1 MLPAANLW
9 VVEALDRQHH
19 GDGERP
25 STLASH
31 HPLLGTPEKT
41 TGDVSGLSAGASTET
56 ARSPEAMQRPREFG
70 TVQSTV
76 VAIAPIASSLAASRS
91 SWLVSEVTAAL
102 LLTGVLFSAALAFV
116 WSAVLAAG
124 RTSSGSGAA
133 SHGSQASD
141 RDVSCAAQLLA
152 EQLRCDVSEMAHAMR
167 SPIAVITAYAERLR
181 SVVATNDT
189 RAQRAIEAV
198 GISGAQLNR
207 LLDGAWQKGNE
218 LASLFLA
225 ERHAV
230 DLAAILR
237 DIVAEE
243 SEMLERGRVAMD
255 DVGAAK
261 VSAPPGV
268 MERIVDEL
276 LGTLLANSPSGRVIA
291 SIGTESG
298 LVRLILAL
306 EKGPASAVNSV
317 EIPSSREELPLLA
330 SAERTVSM
338 LGGTL
343 TTISGEG
350 GVMSVTVALP
360 ESST

>member
-1 MLPAANLW
+1 MLPAANFW

-19 GDGERP
+19 GDGARP

-31 HPLLGTPEKT
+31 HPLLGTSEKT
-41 TGDVSGLSAGASTET
+41 TGDVSGQSAGASTES
-56 ARSPEAMQRPREFG
+56 ARSPEAIQRPREFG

-116 WSAVLAAG
+116 LSAVLAAG

-133 SHGSQASD
+133 SHGPQASD

-218 LASLFLA
+218 LASLVLA

-237 DIVAEE
+237 DVVAEE
-243 SEMLERGRVAMD
+243 SEMLERGRVAID

-276 LGTLLANSPSGRVIA
+276 LGTLLANSPSSRVIA
-291 SIGTESG
+291 SIGAENG

>member
-31 HPLLGTPEKT
+31 RPLLGTSEKT
-41 TGDVSGLSAGASTET
+41 TGDVSGLSAGPSTEPVK
-56 ARSPEAMQRPREFG
+56 SSEAMQRPREFG

-76 VAIAPIASSLAASRS
+76 VAIAPIASPLAASRS
-91 SWLVSEVTAAL
+91 SWLISEVMAAV
-102 LLTGVLFSAALAFV
+102 LLTGVLFSAALVFML
-116 WSAVLAAG
+116 SAVLAAG
-124 RTSSGSGAA
+124 RTSSGSGPA
-133 SHGSQASD
+133 SHAPQASD
-141 RDVSCAAQLLA
+141 RDVSGAAQLLA

-167 SPIAVITAYAERLR
+167 SPIAVITAYAERLK

-207 LLDGAWQKGNE
+207 LLDGAWQRGNE

-225 ERHAV
+225 ERHSV
-230 DLAAILR
+230 DLAAILH
-237 DIVAEE
+237 DVVTEE
-243 SEMLERGRVAMD
+243 SETHQCGRVTVG
-255 DVGAAK
+255 DVGTGK

-276 LGTLLANSPSGRVIA
+276 LGTLLGNSPSGRVIA
-291 SIGTESG
+291 SVGSENGWVG
-298 LVRLILAL
+298 LHLTLG
-306 EKGPASAVNSV
+306 EGPVADANAV
-317 EIPSSREELPLLA
+317 EMLSSPGELPLLA
-330 SAERTVSM
+330 SAERTVAM

-343 TTISGEG
+343 TTITGEG

-360 ESST
+360 ASST